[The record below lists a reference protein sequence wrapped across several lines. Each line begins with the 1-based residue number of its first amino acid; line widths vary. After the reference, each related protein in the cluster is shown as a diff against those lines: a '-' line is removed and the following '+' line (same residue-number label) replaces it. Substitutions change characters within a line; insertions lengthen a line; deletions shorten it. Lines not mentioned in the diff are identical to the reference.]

1 MYEAHFVPRGQ
12 PGCHARLPRRRS
24 IPGWRR
30 TSCSAERLGP
40 GRLEA
45 DEGGRLRRTRNQD
58 QGRIGSVP
66 HHLPGG
72 AGGSDPRA
80 PCVSEENA
88 ADGAAGYRTG
98 RKTAQGLEG
107 TTMNVETFDS
117 VFDALADTQAE
128 AANMTA
134 RADLLLAIRERIKK
148 WNLTQEDAGARLGLT
163 RPRLNDLM
171 RGKLDKFSLDALVNI
186 AAAAG
191 FRLHIELEDV
201 KAA

>member
-1 MYEAHFVPRGQ
+1 
-12 PGCHARLPRRRS
+12 
-24 IPGWRR
+24 
-30 TSCSAERLGP
+30 
-40 GRLEA
+40 
-45 DEGGRLRRTRNQD
+45 
-58 QGRIGSVP
+58 
-66 HHLPGG
+66 
-72 AGGSDPRA
+72 
-80 PCVSEENA
+80 
-88 ADGAAGYRTG
+88 
-98 RKTAQGLEG
+98 
-107 TTMNVETFDS
+107 MNVETFDS

-134 RADLLLAIRERIKK
+134 RADLLLAVRERIKE
-148 WNLTQEDAGARLGLT
+148 WNLTQEDAAARLGLT

>member
-1 MYEAHFVPRGQ
+1 
-12 PGCHARLPRRRS
+12 
-24 IPGWRR
+24 
-30 TSCSAERLGP
+30 
-40 GRLEA
+40 
-45 DEGGRLRRTRNQD
+45 
-58 QGRIGSVP
+58 
-66 HHLPGG
+66 
-72 AGGSDPRA
+72 
-80 PCVSEENA
+80 
-88 ADGAAGYRTG
+88 
-98 RKTAQGLEG
+98 
-107 TTMNVETFDS
+107 MNVETFDS

-134 RADLLLAIRERIKK
+134 RADLLLAIRKRIKE
-148 WNLTQEDAGARLGLT
+148 WNLTQEDAAARIGLT